1 MKIIA
6 TGTAFPKTFLTN
18 EALAEAYPDWDMARL
33 VERTGVHARY
43 VAEST
48 ETSLDLAEAAA
59 RALADENV
67 MSLADVDALI
77 VCTESPDYPVP
88 GNACILQHR
97 LGVRADAFCLDVN
110 MGCSA
115 FPYLL
120 QIVEGL
126 MQGGLAQ
133 TALILTADT
142 YTRYIHPEDRSTRA
156 LFGDGAAATLLSNVP
171 GGERFQP
178 VFGSRGDLYAR
189 FAVKRGGARYLNT
202 AAGSD
207 EIAAE
212 NFIQM
217 DGMRILS
224 FFSDTVPKAVREA
237 LSKNKLSPD
246 DIDAY
251 IFHQASGVALDAI
264 QRLLDIPDAKMIR
277 AFSHVGNL
285 VSASVP
291 AALDS
296 AWRDGRIKSGDLV
309 LLCGFGVGLSW
320 GISVL
325 KL

>member
-6 TGTAFPKTFLTN
+6 TGTAFPKTLLTN
-18 EALAEAYPDWDMARL
+18 EALAKAYPDWDMARL

-43 VAEST
+43 VADAT
-48 ETSLDLAEAAA
+48 ETALDLAEAAA
-59 RALADENV
+59 RALADEKSISMV
-67 MSLADVDALI
+67 DVDALI

-88 GNACILQHR
+88 GNASILQHR
-97 LGVRADAFCLDVN
+97 LGIRIDAFCLDIN

-126 MQGGLAQ
+126 MQGGLAK

-142 YTRYIHPEDRSTRA
+142 YTRYIHPEDRSIRA

-178 VFGSRGDLYAR
+178 AFGSRGDLYDR
-189 FAVKRGGARYLNT
+189 FAVKRGGARYPKT
-202 AAGSD
+202 A
-207 EIAAE
+207 EENEKIAAE

-224 FFSDTVPKAVREA
+224 FFSDTIPKAVREA
-237 LSKNKLSPD
+237 LSKNKLTPD

-251 IFHQASGVALDAI
+251 IFHQASGVALDSI
-264 QRLLDIPDAKMIR
+264 QRLLEIPGAKMIR

-296 AWRDGRIKSGDLV
+296 ALRDGRIKSGDLV
-309 LLCGFGVGLSW
+309 VLCGFGVGLSW
-320 GISVL
+320 GITVMRL
-325 KL
+325 